1 MPEEADS
8 PRFATGLANGANTVS
23 DEKKPKV
30 LDRQAISILLV
41 SFGFIVVYNHFILP
55 NWFPPR
61 KPTPQQIQNGQ
72 GGNVT
77 TQNADQSGPANADNT
92 NPVMSAVKDKD
103 KQNNPD
109 QSGDGDPDK
118 TGDDTK
124 QPKAAATPAKKIEL
138 AENLVL
144 ELPQGQNK
152 LRATFTN
159 RGAVVTKLEI
169 LDFQASP
176 ISEEPL
182 VILQELDDGVLSLAL
197 KDRDLKLDL
206 EQAIYEHE
214 ADKLQAYPPLMSFVT
229 RPKPGLTIRK
239 VFWFGERDRELKLT
253 IEILNEGAG
262 PEVLNLQLRAAA
274 GIPTEIP
281 ICGKFDP
288 RLAPADI
295 DTFAFAGQR
304 KLNGDVSIEK
314 EGHSAIQKNQNK
326 QGQPI
331 SFIQLAT
338 PFVGSMNRYFAVA
351 LLAPEKTT
359 DWSRSSILETV
370 GATNLS
376 ASLQSAKLEIL
387 PAQSRNYEFTIYAGP
402 LSAAELET
410 YGDLAIIYDLG
421 WFTAIGNL
429 LHLCL
434 DFFHAFTKNLPPIVG
449 GYGLA
454 IIFLTFMVRGGL
466 HPLNR
471 KAQVSMHA
479 MSKLGPELQK
489 LKEKYGEDKQRYQKE
504 MMGLYK
510 ENNVNPAGGCL
521 PMFLQLPVFIALYRV
536 IQSSVSLRGEE
547 FLWMADLSKPD
558 SLLCLPFKLPLLG
571 ESLNLL
577 PLLMVALWILQQKLT
592 PKNTTDPQQVQM
604 QKMMTW
610 MPVIFGF
617 MFYGM
622 PSGLVLYFVV
632 SSSLGIIESK
642 MIKKALAKKDG
653 TPAKASS
660 GFMDAAPS
668 SPSRPKGKFVKKEKK
683 KRDKYG
689 R

>member
-1 MPEEADS
+1 M
-8 PRFATGLANGANTVS
+8 S

-30 LDRQAISILLV
+30 LDKQAISILLV
-41 SFGFIVVYNHFILP
+41 SFGFILVYNHFILP
-55 NWFPPR
+55 HWFPPQ
-61 KPTPQQIQNGQ
+61 KPTPQQKQ

-77 TQNADQSGPANADNT
+77 TQNADQPANADNT
-92 NPVMSAVKDKD
+92 NPVMSAARDKD
-103 KQNNPD
+103 KPDKPD
-109 QSGDGDPDK
+109 QSAEGEPDK
-118 TGDDTK
+118 TDNGTRHTE
-124 QPKAAATPAKKIEL
+124 PPTPAAKIEL
-138 AENLVL
+138 IENLVL
-144 ELPQGQNK
+144 EVPEGQNK

-159 RGAVVTKLEI
+159 RGAVVTRLEI
-169 LDFQASP
+169 LDFKESP
-176 ISEEPL
+176 VSKMPL
-182 VILQELDDGVLSLAL
+182 VILQELDDGVFSFAL
-197 KDRDLKLDL
+197 KDRELKLDL

-214 ADKLQAYPPLMSFVT
+214 PGKLRADPPVMSFVT
-229 RPKPGLTIRK
+229 RPKPGLTFRK
-239 VFWFGERDRELKLT
+239 AFWFGNQERELRLA
-253 IEILNEGAG
+253 IEILNESAG
-262 PEVLNLQLRAAA
+262 PEVLNLELRAAA

-288 RLAPADI
+288 RLADADI

-304 KLNGDVSIEK
+304 KLNGKVSVEK
-314 EGHSAIQKNQNK
+314 EAHSAILKHQNNE
-326 QGQPI
+326 GQPM

-351 LLAPEKTT
+351 LMAPEETT
-359 DWSRSSILETV
+359 DWSRSSIFEAV
-370 GATNLS
+370 GISNLS

-387 PAQSRNYEFTIYAGP
+387 PGQSRNYEFTIYAGP
-402 LSAAELET
+402 LSPAELDP
-410 YGDLAIIYDLG
+410 YGDVALIYDLG
-421 WFTAIGNL
+421 WFAAIGNL
-429 LHLCL
+429 LHICL
-434 DFFHAFTKNLPPIVG
+434 DFFHAFSKNLPQVVG

-454 IIFLTFMVRGGL
+454 IILLTFLVRGGL

-471 KAQVSMHA
+471 KAQASMHA
-479 MSKLGPELQK
+479 MSRLGPDLQK
-489 LKEKYGEDKQRYQKE
+489 LKDKYGEDKQRYQKE

-510 ENNVNPAGGCL
+510 DNNVNPAGGCL

-536 IQSSVSLRGEE
+536 IQSSVALRGEG

-558 SLLCLPFKLPLLG
+558 CLLCLPFTLPLLG

-632 SSSLGIIESK
+632 SSSLGIVESK
-642 MIKKALAKKDG
+642 MIKKALAEKDG
-653 TPAKASS
+653 TPVKTSS
-660 GFMDAAPS
+660 GFMDTPVS
-668 SPSRPKGKFVKKEKK
+668 SRPKGKLVRREKK